1 MMDHEKL
8 GTMLNTFFGEGRVL
22 ANELMSRH
30 TTFSIGGP
38 AEYLVQP
45 RDADEVR
52 EAVEA
57 ARAAEAPVHIIGCGS
72 NVLVSDAGLPGLVI
86 KIGPQMAAVSVEG
99 ERVRAQA
106 GATNEQVAQAALEAG
121 LSGYEF
127 ASGIPGSIGGA
138 AIMDAGAYDG
148 EFRDVCTEVTCLTPD
163 GEVVVVLAE
172 DADWGYRHSMMMD
185 RGYIVL
191 EAVLKL
197 TPADRGQI
205 RERMDDLA
213 RRRADK
219 QPLELPSAGST
230 FKRPEGYFAGKLIQE
245 AGMRGHTV
253 GGAQVSQKHCGFVVN
268 VGGASAADVLQVI
281 HDVQEAVRDT
291 AGVNLEP
298 EVRLWGFEG

>member
-1 MMDHEKL
+1 MMDHGKL
-8 GTMLNTFFGEGRVL
+8 GGLLNAFFAEGSVL
-22 ANELMSRH
+22 ENEPMSRH

-38 AEYLVQP
+38 ADFLVQP
-45 RDADEVR
+45 RDAGEVR
-52 EAVEA
+52 AAIEA
-57 ARAAEAPVHIIGCGS
+57 ARETSAPVHVIGCGS
-72 NVLVSDAGLPGLVI
+72 NVLVSDVGLPGLVI

-99 ERVRAQA
+99 ELVRAQA
-106 GATNEQVAQAALEAG
+106 GATNEQVARAALDAG

-148 EFRDVCTEVTCLTPD
+148 EFRDVCIEVTCLTPD
-163 GEVVVVLAE
+163 GEVVVVPAA

-197 TPADRGQI
+197 EHADHDEIQA
-205 RERMDDLA
+205 RMDELA
-213 RRRADK
+213 RRRSDK

-230 FKRPEGYFAGKLIQE
+230 FKRPEGHFAGKLIQD

-268 VGGASAADVLQVI
+268 AGGASAADVLQVI
-281 HDVQEAVRDT
+281 HDVQDAVRVSS
-291 AGVNLEP
+291 GVELEP
-298 EVRLWGFEG
+298 EVRLWGFED

>member
-1 MMDHEKL
+1 MMDHGKL
-8 GTMLNTFFGEGRVL
+8 GGLLNTFFGEGRVL
-22 ANELMSRH
+22 VNELMSGH
-30 TTFSIGGP
+30 TTFEIGGP
-38 AEYLVQP
+38 ADYLVQP

-52 EAVEA
+52 GAIEA
-57 ARAAEAPVHIIGCGS
+57 ARETSAPVHVIGCGS
-72 NVLVSDAGLPGLVI
+72 NVLVSDVGLPGLVI

-99 ERVRAQA
+99 ELVRAQA
-106 GATNEQVAQAALEAG
+106 GATNEQVARAALDAG

-148 EFRDVCTEVTCLTPD
+148 EFRDVCIEVTCLTPD
-163 GEVVVVLAE
+163 GEVVVVPAA

-197 TPADRGQI
+197 ERADHDEIQA
-205 RERMDDLA
+205 RMDELA
-213 RRRADK
+213 RRRSDK

-230 FKRPEGYFAGKLIQE
+230 FKRPEGHFAGKLIQD

-268 VGGASAADVLQVI
+268 AGGASAADVLQVI
-281 HDVQEAVRDT
+281 HDVQDAVRVSS
-291 AGVNLEP
+291 GVELEP
-298 EVRLWGFEG
+298 EVRLWGFED